1 MLNQVVNVNV
11 RDLIVKAY
19 LRFGIV
25 SILVHLI
32 LCIIF
37 LLGDLSYNQLQ
48 NLSKGLFNH
57 CAKLTEL

>member
-19 LRFGIV
+19 LCFGII
-25 SILVHLI
+25 SILVQLF

-37 LLGDLSYNQLQ
+37 LCRVLSYNQLQ
-48 NLSKGLFNH
+48 NLSVGLFNH

>member
-11 RDLIVKAY
+11 RDLIVKAH
-19 LRFGIV
+19 LRFEI
-25 SILVHLI
+25 IFMLMHLF

-37 LLGDLSYNQLQ
+37 LCRDLSYNQLQ
-48 NLSKGLFNH
+48 NLSVGLFNN